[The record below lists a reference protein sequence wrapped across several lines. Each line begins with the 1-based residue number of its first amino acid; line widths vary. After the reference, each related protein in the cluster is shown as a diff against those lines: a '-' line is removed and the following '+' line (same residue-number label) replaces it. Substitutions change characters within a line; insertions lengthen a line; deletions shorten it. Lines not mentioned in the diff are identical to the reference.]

1 MVNNHIMTSEK
12 KLPAKT
18 LKIKLFASAR
28 EMVDGKS
35 EIVLEFKQKP
45 IESTDLKERILQI
58 YPQLKRIPFV
68 LAVNYKIVIDKPSTD
83 IQGNKTNGMSAT
95 TITGDDE
102 IALLP
107 PISGG

>member
-45 IESTDLKERILQI
+45 IESTDLKERILQL

-68 LAVNYKIVIDKPSTD
+68 LAVNYKIVIDKPSTE
-83 IQGNKTNGMSAT
+83 IRSNKTSGMSTT

>member
-1 MVNNHIMTSEK
+1 MVNNHIMTSQK
-12 KLPAKT
+12 KLPAET
-18 LKIKLFASAR
+18 FKIKLFASAR

-83 IQGNKTNGMSAT
+83 IQGNKTSGMSTT

>member
-1 MVNNHIMTSEK
+1 MTSEK

-18 LKIKLFASAR
+18 LKIKLFALAR
-28 EMVDGKS
+28 EIADGKS
-35 EIVLEFKQKP
+35 EIVLEFNQKP
-45 IESTDLKERILQI
+45 IKSTDLKERILQV

-68 LAVNYKIVIDKPSTD
+68 LAINYKIVIDKPPIDVLGNTTGSMST
-83 IQGNKTNGMSAT
+83 T
-95 TITGDDE
+95 TLTGEDE

>member
-1 MVNNHIMTSEK
+1 VVNNYIMTSEK
-12 KLPAKT
+12 KLPSKT

-68 LAVNYKIVIDKPSTD
+68 LAVNYKIVIDKPPTA
-83 IQGNKTNGMSAT
+83 IRGNKTSGMSTT

>member
-1 MVNNHIMTSEK
+1 MVNNHIMTVNK

-58 YPQLKRIPFV
+58 YPQLKHIPFV

-83 IQGNKTNGMSAT
+83 IRGNKSNGMSTT

>member
-1 MVNNHIMTSEK
+1 VVNNHIMTNEK
-12 KLPAKT
+12 KLPVKT

-68 LAVNYKIVIDKPSTD
+68 LAVNYKIVIDKTSTD
-83 IQGNKTNGMSAT
+83 IRGNKTSGMSTT

>member
-1 MVNNHIMTSEK
+1 MVNNHIMTSQK
-12 KLPAKT
+12 KLPAET
-18 LKIKLFASAR
+18 FKIKLFASAR

-83 IQGNKTNGMSAT
+83 IRGNRSGGMSTT

>member
-1 MVNNHIMTSEK
+1 MTSEK
-12 KLPAKT
+12 KLSAKT
-18 LKIKLFASAR
+18 FKIKLFASAR

-45 IESTDLKERILQI
+45 IESTDLKERILQL

-68 LAVNYKIVIDKPSTD
+68 LAVNYKIVIDKPSTE
-83 IQGNKTNGMSAT
+83 IRSNKTSGMSTT

>member
-1 MVNNHIMTSEK
+1 VVNNHIMASEK
-12 KLPAKT
+12 KPPAKT
-18 LKIKLFASAR
+18 LKIRLFASAR

-35 EIVLEFKQKP
+35 EIVLEFKQET
-45 IESTDLKERILQI
+45 IESTDLIERILQV

-83 IQGNKTNGMSAT
+83 IRGNKTSGMSTT

>member
-1 MVNNHIMTSEK
+1 VVNNHIMTSQK
-12 KLPAKT
+12 KLPAET
-18 LKIKLFASAR
+18 FKIKLFASAR

-83 IQGNKTNGMSAT
+83 IQGNKTSGMSTT

>member
-1 MVNNHIMTSEK
+1 VVNNHIMTSEK

-68 LAVNYKIVIDKPSTD
+68 LAVNYKIVIDRPSTD
-83 IQGNKTNGMSAT
+83 TRGNKTSGMSIT

>member
-12 KLPAKT
+12 KLPSKT

-83 IQGNKTNGMSAT
+83 IRGNKTSGISTT

>member
-68 LAVNYKIVIDKPSTD
+68 LAVNHKIVIDKPSTD
-83 IQGNKTNGMSAT
+83 IRGNKTSDMSTT

>member
-1 MVNNHIMTSEK
+1 VVNNHIMTSQK
-12 KLPAKT
+12 KLPAET
-18 LKIKLFASAR
+18 FKIKLFASAR
-28 EMVDGKS
+28 EIVDGKS

-83 IQGNKTNGMSAT
+83 IQGNKTSGMSTT